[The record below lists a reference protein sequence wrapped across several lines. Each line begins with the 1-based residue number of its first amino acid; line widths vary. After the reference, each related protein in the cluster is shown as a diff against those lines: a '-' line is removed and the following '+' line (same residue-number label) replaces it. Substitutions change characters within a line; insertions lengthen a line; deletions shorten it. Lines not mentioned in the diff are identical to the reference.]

1 MKNWKTT
8 LGGILAAIGQ
18 YLINSEA
25 GWLNIAGQ
33 VISGIGLLLL
43 GAAAQD
49 SSVKQ

>member
-8 LGGILAAIGQ
+8 LGGIMAAIGQ
-18 YLINSEA
+18 YLTQAES

-49 SSVKQ
+49 SSVSK